1 MLPIFWRAS
10 AREDLLSILRYI
22 AERNPSAARLMRDQI
37 ESAIVPAATHPYLF
51 RSGRI
56 AGTREIV
63 AHPNYILVYRVLADR
78 IEVVSVLHSR
88 QEYP

>member
-10 AREDLLSILRYI
+10 AREDLLSIVRYI
-22 AERNPSAARLMRDQI
+22 
-37 ESAIVPAATHPYLF
+37 
-51 RSGRI
+51 G
-56 AGTREIV
+56 
-63 AHPNYILVYRVLADR
+63 DR